1 MVADCILGRH
11 SMEAQMPKKDVN
23 LKLEVKKTG
32 AISVSVFPCRRHLS
46 INDGDSARFRVMG
59 DATWAEITFT
69 NSQWPFAGANKML
82 QGSSTI
88 DSPALNSGV
97 NAADVRHYTVTLYY
111 DDFEGIER
119 SVTIDPDMVIDT

>member
-1 MVADCILGRH
+1 
-11 SMEAQMPKKDVN
+11 MPRKDVN
-23 LKLEVKKTG
+23 LKLDVKKTG

-46 INDGDSARFRVMG
+46 IDDADSVRFNVMG

-69 NSQWPFAGANKML
+69 NSQWPFSGTNRML
-82 QGSSTI
+82 QGDSTI
-88 DSPALNSGV
+88 DSPALSSRV
-97 NAADVRHYTVTLYY
+97 NAEDVRHYTITLYY